1 MQQREV
7 QLLMAEI
14 PAKPQVI
21 SPFHTEQSGPL
32 VELTID
38 GEAVRAHA
46 DETILQ
52 AAAKRGVEI
61 PHLCDIQDLGHY
73 GGCRMCLVE
82 VEGEERPRAACST
95 RVDEDMVVTTDSE
108 RLQRLRRTNLEL
120 LLSDHNAF
128 CAPPCKYRCP
138 TNVDIP
144 AFVSL
149 VGEGDYDEAQRVL
162 KANLPLPASV
172 GRVCPHPCET
182 QCRRMEVEEPVS
194 ICLSHRFVGDVAI
207 QKGFHPEEPEPAT
220 GKRVAVIGA
229 GPAGIANAYYLALKG
244 HAVTMFESMPQPGGM
259 LRYGIPEYRLPKKVL
274 DAELEPLWAMG
285 VELKTGVSLGPD
297 ISVNGLL
304 DEDGYDAVFLG
315 IGAWESRSMR
325 VEGEDLEG
333 VIPVVEFLK
342 DVALG
347 NPANVGDKV
356 AVIGGGFSAI
366 DAARVSLRLGAKDV
380 TIVYRRTQKEMPAHE
395 IEVRDAQEEGVK
407 FVFLASP
414 VKVEGENGRMTGIV
428 CQKME
433 LGEPDESGRR
443 RPEPVKGSEYL
454 MELDTVIPAIGQMPR
469 LSYEDAESREECRF
483 LEGETGVACTRW
495 QTVAANEK
503 TLQTDRPEVFTGGD
517 AFTGARTVVEAIGA
531 GKRAADAMDA
541 FLSGRDMVVYEELLP
556 NEAPPLLNIPAWR
569 QEKQE
574 RQKTPMLEVRERE
587 GNFLEIDKGFSEMA
601 VKAESSRC
609 LKCICEGVEDCR
621 LRQYS
626 IEAGLL
632 RGEYNRFRGAQG
644 IFGRDS
650 SHPFIIRDPNR
661 CIRCGR
667 CIRVC
672 REWTGSGCYDFAGRS
687 AETIVG
693 TAFDASLND
702 TDCVSCG
709 RCAGVCPTGAL
720 FYRGRVLK
728 DWHLDISRCIFCGDC
743 IEICPQDALAQT
755 SEYELAAYNRK
766 DMSYHLLERA
776 RVASNPVEPAAGEE
790 DS

>member
-1 MQQREV
+1 MDGKT
-7 QLLMAEI
+7 
-14 PAKPQVI
+14 PGKPVVI
-21 SPFHTEQSGPL
+21 SPFHTEPSGPL
-32 VELTID
+32 VEVTID
-38 GEAVRAHA
+38 GSTIKAHA
-46 DETILQ
+46 DETVLQ
-52 AAAKRGVEI
+52 AAGRTDADI
-61 PHLCDIQDLGHY
+61 PHLCDIEDLGHY
-73 GGCRMCLVE
+73 AGCRMCLVE
-82 VEGEERPRAACST
+82 IEGEERPQAACST
-95 RVDEDMVVTTDSE
+95 PVGEGMVITTASE
-108 RLQRLRRTNLEL
+108 RLRRLRRTNLEL

-149 VGEGDYDEAQRVL
+149 IGDGDYDEAQRAL

-182 QCRRMEVEEPVS
+182 QCRRMEIEEPVS
-194 ICLSHRFVGDVAI
+194 ICLSHRFVGDIAI
-207 QKGFHPEEPEPAT
+207 QKGFHPEEPEPST

-244 HAVTMFESMPQPGGM
+244 HAVTMFESMPHPGGM

-285 VELKTGVSLGPD
+285 VELKTGISLGPD

-304 DEDGYDAVFLG
+304 DEDGFDAVFLG

-347 NPANVGDKV
+347 NPADVGDKV

-366 DAARVSLRLGAKDV
+366 DAARVSVRLGAKDV
-380 TIVYRRTQKEMPAHE
+380 TIVYRRTEKEMPAHE
-395 IEVRDAQEEGVK
+395 IEVRDAREEGVK

-414 VKVEGENGRMTGIV
+414 VKVEGENGKMTGIV

-433 LGEPDESGRR
+433 LGEPDDSGRR
-443 RPEPVKGSEYL
+443 RPEPLEDSEYL

-469 LSYEDAESREECRF
+469 LTYTDVEGRADCHF
-483 LEGETGVACTRW
+483 LEGETGVSCTKW
-495 QTVAANEK
+495 QTVSANEK

-531 GKRAADAMDA
+531 GKRAAQAMDA
-541 FLSGRDMVVYEELLP
+541 FMRGKDMVVYEELLP
-556 NEAPPLLNIPAWR
+556 DEAPQLLNIPAWR
-569 QEKQE
+569 HEPEE
-574 RQKTPMLEVRERE
+574 RQKTPTLKVRERE
-587 GNFLEIDKGFSEMA
+587 GNFVEIDKGFSEMA
-601 VKAESSRC
+601 ARAESNRC
-609 LKCICEGVEDCR
+609 LKCICEGVETCE
-621 LRQYS
+621 LRRYS

-632 RGEYNRFRGAQG
+632 RGEYNRFRGPQG
-644 IFGRDS
+644 TYGRDT
-650 SHPFIIRDPNR
+650 SHPFIMRDPNR
-661 CIRCGR
+661 CIKCGR
-667 CIRVC
+667 CVRVC
-672 REWTGSGCYDFAGRS
+672 KEWTGSGCYDFINRA
-687 AETIVG
+687 AETIVS

-702 TDCVSCG
+702 ADCVSCG
-709 RCAGVCPTGAL
+709 RCASVCPTGAL
-720 FYRGRVLK
+720 FYRDRVLK

-743 IEICPQDALAQT
+743 VEVCPQDALAT
-755 SEYELAAYNRK
+755 TTEYELATYNR
-766 DMSYHLLERA
+766 DDLSCHLLERA
-776 RVASNPVEPAAGEE
+776 LADDGPALESPEE
-790 DS
+790 GS